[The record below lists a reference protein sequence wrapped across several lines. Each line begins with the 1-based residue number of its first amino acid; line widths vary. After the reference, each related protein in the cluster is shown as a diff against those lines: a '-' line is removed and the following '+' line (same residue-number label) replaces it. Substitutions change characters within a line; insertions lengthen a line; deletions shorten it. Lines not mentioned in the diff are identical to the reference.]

1 MSIADPAQIEKNRT
15 ESQWGG
21 AQREGRFATREAVNC
36 LLIHPRSRRDT
47 GPWLAK
53 KTAVLFASGAVAFN
67 ALAVRRWGRT
77 SGVECFD
84 FLSEQGCHELLEC
97 ALFSAQ

>member
-1 MSIADPAQIEKNRT
+1 MSIPDPAQIEKNRT

-21 AQREGRFATREAVNC
+21 AQRDGCFEAREAEDC

-53 KTAVLFASGAVAFN
+53 KIAVLFVPGAVAFN
-67 ALAVRRWGRT
+67 AMVVLRWGRT

-97 ALFSAQ
+97 ALFPAQ